1 MSNINNFG
9 IFDLRLA
16 SPRIINC
23 IRTATASWRYFS
35 DVFRQELTV
44 QTFCDLQVNLPY
56 NVHIKPLDVH
66 KYHNCDLLK
75 IEVTGA
81 NSVKHVQDGS
91 TIKIFGPNQD
101 HDANTTCTI
110 DAPVKANLNVEALG
124 DIRTGVFGGS
134 KLILKSLKGSIF
146 VDKYQGDTIDLNTD
160 SGDID
165 LQGAVVASTIK
176 VVVTKNGSI
185 KTKRLQGLVA
195 ELNTNKG
202 NISVESSYC
211 DNSIFRANFG
221 TLDLQNVHKNSKI
234 FVTSGNL
241 KLTGLDGQLEADL
254 RDTTAD
260 IQISR
265 ILDDSKI
272 VMCQNGDLQLRL
284 SDECQLNTLFE
295 IVTKQ
300 HVLDPSVRLIPS
312 QNDTT
317 LYLTPTG
324 ENYKQVRVECENGK
338 VHVCS
343 ASWIN
348 MLKLKATK

>member
-1 MSNINNFG
+1 
-9 IFDLRLA
+9 
-16 SPRIINC
+16 
-23 IRTATASWRYFS
+23 
-35 DVFRQELTV
+35 
-44 QTFCDLQVNLPY
+44 
-56 NVHIKPLDVH
+56 
-66 KYHNCDLLK
+66 
-75 IEVTGA
+75 
-81 NSVKHVQDGS
+81 
-91 TIKIFGPNQD
+91 
-101 HDANTTCTI
+101 
-110 DAPVKANLNVEALG
+110 
-124 DIRTGVFGGS
+124 
-134 KLILKSLKGSIF
+134 
-146 VDKYQGDTIDLNTD
+146 
-160 SGDID
+160 
-165 LQGAVVASTIK
+165 
-176 VVVTKNGSI
+176 
-185 KTKRLQGLVA
+185 
-195 ELNTNKG
+195 
-202 NISVESSYC
+202 VESSYC